1 MEILLGDMK
10 KANGKKELLESNV
23 NENQEVSLPRC
34 SFSWKKLIEM
44 KDNNVEFFA
53 GDGSQRLR
61 IFDIDGITKSLYMV
75 SELGK
80 VTWPLRFE
88 KLEGMHKMVHS
99 GKVTLLPY
107 EIDKLIPTWGNF
119 VTGLFRYLGCGKTE

>member
-1 MEILLGDMK
+1 LEILLGDMK

>member
-10 KANGKKELLESNV
+10 KPNGKKELLESNV

>member
-1 MEILLGDMK
+1 LKILLGDMK
-10 KANGKKELLESNV
+10 KTNGDKELLESNV
-23 NENQEVSLPRC
+23 NEKQEVSLPKC
-34 SFSWKKLIEM
+34 SFGWKKLIEM

-88 KLEGMHKMVHS
+88 KLERIHKMIHS
-99 GKVTLLPY
+99 GKVILLPY